1 MFTNEIYFPILR
13 GCWSPSITTVY
24 HAKPKKGKK
33 IKFSSQSVQIWNIS
47 FCIKKYFHFLKIH
60 FKIKDIFCI
69 FLCISFFLKSIIN
82 LKIVQGKTK
91 LKYFFLSKRSFK
103 NKKGG
108 GVKILSMVRKM
119 CNLNVYIC
127 HKSSAVTH
135 YYSFYLYAS
144 TYVYYW

>member
-13 GCWSPSITTVY
+13 RCWSPSITTVY

-33 IKFSSQSVQIWNIS
+33 FKFSSQSVQIWNIS

-69 FLCISFFLKSIIN
+69 FLCISFFFKSIIN
-82 LKIVQGKTK
+82 LKIVRRKTK
-91 LKYFFLSKRSFK
+91 LKYFFYQSVHL
-103 NKKGG
+103 KKG
-108 GVKILSMVRKM
+108 VKYILSMVHKI
-119 CNLNVYIC
+119 CSLNVYIC

-135 YYSFYLYAS
+135 FYSFYLYAS
-144 TYVYYW
+144 TYVYYC